1 MSERGLRKERT
12 GTVVSDKMDK
22 TIVVA
27 VERLIR
33 HPLYGKIVKR
43 TSKIKVHDETNMC
56 AVGDVV
62 RIAETKPLSRHKHW
76 RLVEIVRKAQ

>member
-43 TSKIKVHDETNMC
+43 TSKIKVHDENNMC

-62 RIAETKPLSRHKHW
+62 RIAETKPLSRHKRW